1 MNNIPELRAFID
13 KTMSGVVAKTGDKI
27 KCAKGCCSCC
37 REPVFA
43 DSAEVR
49 MILDSLTSKRKE
61 KLLEELMEWHRLF
74 RIEGFDTETAR
85 SAFRYRS
92 LNLWCPLLDKQTGE
106 CTVYENRPNAC
117 RLHIARGPKAHCDDD
132 VLRRKQEFLMVPELL
147 RYCAEAQMSSLDD
160 GETVA
165 MDHLCILLLDALTG
179 NDHATQA
186 RMEMTRTGGEVE
198 LKSNKENS

>member
-1 MNNIPELRAFID
+1 MNNITELRAFID
-13 KTMSGVVAKTGDKI
+13 KTMAGVIAKTGDKI
-27 KCAKGCCSCC
+27 TCAKGCFSCC
-37 REPVFA
+37 REPVYA

-49 MILDSLTSKRKE
+49 MILDSLNAFWKE
-61 KLLEELMEWHRLF
+61 RLLTDLMEWYRLF
-74 RIEGFDTETAR
+74 RIEGFDREQAPN
-85 SAFRYRS
+85 AFRYRTK
-92 LNLWCPLLDKQTGE
+92 NLWCPLLDQSDGT
-106 CTVYENRPNAC
+106 CSVYAVRPNAC

>member
-1 MNNIPELRAFID
+1 MNNINELRTFID
-13 KTMSGVVAKTGDKI
+13 KTMTKVIAKTGDKI
-27 KCAKGCCSCC
+27 TCAKGCCSCC

-49 MILDSLTSKRKE
+49 IILDSLTSERKE
-61 KLLEELMEWHRLF
+61 RLLTDLQEWHRLF
-74 RIEGFDTETAR
+74 RIDGFDTETAP

-92 LNLWCPLLDKQTGE
+92 LNLWCPLLDRTDGT
-106 CTVYENRPNAC
+106 CSVYAVRPKAC

-179 NDHATQA
+179 QDHATQA
-186 RMEMTRTGGEVE
+186 RIEMTRHGGK
-198 LKSNKENS
+198 LN

>member
-1 MNNIPELRAFID
+1 MNNISELRAFID
-13 KTMSGVVAKTGDKI
+13 KTLARVIAKTGDKI
-27 KCAKGCCSCC
+27 TCAKGCFSCC
-37 REPVFA
+37 KEPVYA

-49 MILDSLTSKRKE
+49 MILDSLTSDRKE
-61 KLLEELMEWHRLF
+61 TLHTALLEWHRLF
-74 RIEGFDTETAR
+74 RIEGFDREDQP
-85 SAFRYRS
+85 SAFRYRPF
-92 LNLWCPLLDKQTGE
+92 NLWCPLLDRQTGE
-106 CTVYENRPNAC
+106 CTVYENRPKEC
-117 RLHIARGPKAHCDDD
+117 RLHLTKGPKSHCDDD
-132 VLRRKQEFLMVPELL
+132 ELRPKQKFAMVPELL

-179 NDHATQA
+179 QDHATQA